1 MKNFTKKYFLK
12 PISIAPLITFRVIF
26 GAMMLFSTI
35 RFVALG
41 WVKDHFIDAKIT
53 FKYYGFGWVQVAS
66 PNMMYAIHVI
76 MILAALGILLGAFY
90 RISTVLFFLT
100 FVYTELID
108 ITYYLNHYYFVSI
121 IAFLL
126 IFVPANRQFSIDVW
140 RNPSIRASHIS
151 AWTINIFKL
160 QLAIVYVY
168 AGLIKINYDW
178 LINALP
184 LKIWIP
190 ANDTLPFIG
199 WLMKYEATPY
209 IFSWFGMLYDTTI
222 IFWLLLPKTRPFAY
236 VTVIVF
242 HIITGMMF
250 QIGVFPLVMIGAT
263 LIFFS
268 EKWHERFYPTPDP
281 SPNGRGVTFSPPI
294 GGGVWGGAF
303 FVLFFTFQLLFPWRF
318 LLYDGNMFWTEQG
331 YRFGWRVMLMEK
343 AGTATFYVKDAKTG
357 REGEVLN
364 TDFLCSH
371 QEKQMAMQPDLI
383 LQYAH
388 FLKKHYATLGVQN
401 PSVRAEIYV
410 TLNGKP
416 SKLLI
421 DPHLDL
427 TKIEDSWANKN
438 WILPFE
444 K

>member
-1 MKNFTKKYFLK
+1 
-12 PISIAPLITFRVIF
+12 
-26 GAMMLFSTI
+26 MLFSTT

-41 WVKDHFIDAKIT
+41 WVKDHFIDAQVN
-53 FKYYGFGWVQVAS
+53 FKYYGFAWVQVAP
-66 PNMMYAIHVI
+66 PNMMYAIHGI

-90 RISTVLFFLT
+90 RISAILFFLT

-126 IFVPANRQFSIDVW
+126 IFVPANRQFSIDAW
-140 RNPSIRASHIS
+140 RNPAIRASHVS
-151 AWTINIFKL
+151 ALTINIFKL
-160 QLAIVYVY
+160 QLAIVYIF

-190 ANDTLPFIG
+190 ANDTLPLIG
-199 WLMKYEATPY
+199 WLMQYEATPY
-209 IFSWFGMLYDTTI
+209 IFSWAGMLYDTTI
-222 IFWLLLPKTRPFAY
+222 VFWLLLPKTRPFAY
-236 VTVIVF
+236 FTVIVF
-242 HIITGMMF
+242 HAITGMMF

-268 EKWHERFYPTPDP
+268 EKWHEKLYEIFGMVTPPPTPP
-281 SPNGRGVTFSPPI
+281 RTGEGSFSPEASVAPFW
-294 GGGVWGGAF
+294 GGLGGVLGGAF
-303 FVLFFTFQLLFPWRF
+303 LILFFIFQLLFPWRF

-357 REGEVLN
+357 REGAVLN

-388 FLKKHYATLGVQN
+388 FLKKHYASLGVET

-421 DPHLDL
+421 DPNLDL
-427 TKIEDSWANKN
+427 TKIEDSWANKS